1 MAEDTGGRGGAVRSH
16 GTAAVVNRRDENPR
30 KNHER
35 VIDAGENHAACA
47 ALFIG
52 GFMGMGNKFS
62 MPGEAFTFSATEER
76 LILDVDED
84 ELKRI
89 WGSPVRSH

>member
-1 MAEDTGGRGGAVRSH
+1 MAEDTTGRGGAVRSP
-16 GTAAVVNRRDENPR
+16 GTGAVVNRRDEAPG

-35 VIDAGENHAACA
+35 VINAGENHAASA

-62 MPGEAFTFSATEER
+62 MPGEATEFSATEKR
-76 LILDVDED
+76 LILDLDQEK
-84 ELKRI
+84 LKRI
-89 WGSPVRSH
+89 WGWPVRNH